1 MRQWLLSPLQ
11 SRHLGTSHNSPNCH
25 QLPCRIFLNFING
38 LKSLSFQ
45 RRFYFWGKPEVAG
58 CQIWAVGVLSHLGDL
73 MFRQKN
79 CRRHDAWAGALLWWS
94 CQSPA
99 AHSCGLLNHPNSFH
113 GGMYKLNTKLDA
125 DSLLYSLRHFECD
138 GCTVHMLIQG
148 HLPPPLT
155 STVKS
160 SLFTHAQS
168 SPLSLAARLHQCDAN
183 YFCYNNNGWTFSS
196 QTSYIPLLLLGYNLV
211 HHVTV
216 LNTVDN
222 CNTMIFVHLNI
233 IK

>member
-1 MRQWLLSPLQ
+1 
-11 SRHLGTSHNSPNCH
+11 
-25 QLPCRIFLNFING
+25 
-38 LKSLSFQ
+38 
-45 RRFYFWGKPEVAG
+45 
-58 CQIWAVGVLSHLGDL
+58 
-73 MFRQKN
+73 MF
-79 CRRHDAWAGALLWWS
+79 
-94 CQSPA
+94 
-99 AHSCGLLNHPNSFH
+99 
-113 GGMYKLNTKLDA
+113 KLNAKSDA
-125 DSLLYSLRHFECD
+125 GSLFNWLSHFECD
-138 GCTVHMLIQG
+138 NNTVHMPTQWRL
-148 HLPPPLT
+148 LPPLT

-196 QTSYIPLLLLGYNLV
+196 QTSCIPRWLLGYNLV

-233 IK
+233 IKYYVLYILYVLYLYYWQPSRFVYTSITKNM